1 MKNEDVDLIQR
12 ILSGDESAFTALV
25 EKHRKWIHSLAWR
38 EIGDFHAAQEITQD
52 TFIQAHKSLPN
63 LRDPNRFS
71 GWLHVIAKRQ
81 CIEWLR
87 RKPMTMQSLDA
98 MPEAELER
106 LSYARYLEEER
117 SQASTDGLR
126 EVVERLL
133 QKLPVG
139 ERSVMVLHY
148 YKGLTCEEVSALL
161 DVSLN
166 TVKSRLYRARKRLE
180 TEESMLSETLG
191 TNILKREPRRVDFQ
205 TTAATET
212 GKHLAEGGFNF
223 NHTDKVFTSSGF
235 HTRGR
240 SDGDPSPMYM
250 LLHYL
255 NHGGIDIFRFPLVVG
270 NSWEQEGAWKSQATA
285 TLEGCETVSVSA
297 GTFSACLKHKTVFT
311 DADVEDTDA
320 ELRNALVNGTRYL
333 WFAKGVGLVKMRY
346 EHSNGVVTE
355 AELLKYEIPIQSKAP
370 HTVTVSGDLRDEA
383 YLPAQIGTQWAYKWH
398 NTYRDEAVIEEWHVI
413 RNFRQLE
420 NLENPMELASARYE
434 VKIDTDNPRMA
445 YVKCV
450 LTPKVNSSTE
460 EGQKPLLLSMS
471 RFGTEWLDDGYG
483 HYLQDLTVTDANG
496 KTLVIEEID
505 KTQWAVET
513 RDESPVTLHYKA
525 LLNHDERE
533 WHWGRDEAPYAQNDC
548 VFWPGYAL
556 FVVGEV
562 NDIEL
567 CLDVP
572 DNWSVS
578 VPWER
583 SEPNRHRF
591 VITDQSDLMYAYLVL
606 GEHAER
612 LVETGTETKIVLAL
626 GGHLRGAMDEIEQT
640 VTALLRMYSR
650 IFGGTPK
657 DQLLFVA
664 NPYGKKGYRSGGA
677 SRRSM
682 SILIGDTLDEANRGF
697 WLPLIARLVC
707 YLWNGSYIDIRN
719 GTSAISFKEQ
729 EYWFCAGFTQYY
741 SEVVSVRL
749 RLASENDFLRN
760 LERTWEAYLSRQG
773 ELSIHEAGE
782 DKSANRELV
791 YDGGSLIAAALDLQI
806 RSLTENRRSLDDV
819 MKQMYRR
826 FGLTGVPYTMND
838 VIRIVSRMTGKDF
851 KPFFRKYVTGT
862 EQLPLEEYLK
872 DAGVDAE
879 IEFGERLPR
888 IGYIVHE
895 MLGIGGI
902 EGPPGG
908 GMFIDNSLRYQDND
922 QLIGINGTPVKTFD
936 DVRRVAVDWE
946 SGDVVE
952 LTLVREGQ
960 EIVMPVTLGGDVSKK
975 PPLEADTIDVI
986 ITKGTE
992 RSDSQHAI
1000 WSGIL
1005 GIENSNEGETDVGAR
1020 GPQQTDGR

>member
-1 MKNEDVDLIQR
+1 MKNEDVNLIQR
-12 ILSGDESAFTALV
+12 ILSGDEGAFTALM
-25 EKHRKWIHSLAWR
+25 ERHRKWIHSLAWR

-52 TFIQAHKSLPN
+52 TFIQAFKSLPS

-106 LSYARYLEEER
+106 LSYARYLDEEQA
-117 SQASTDGLR
+117 QASRDGLR

-133 QKLPVG
+133 QKLPVP

-180 TEESMLSETLG
+180 TEESMLRETLD
-191 TNILKREPRRVDFQ
+191 TNILKSEPRRVDFQ
-205 TTAATET
+205 ATAATET

-223 NHTDKVFTSSGF
+223 NRTDKVFTSSGF

-240 SDGDPSPMYM
+240 GDGDPSPMYM
-250 LLHYL
+250 LLHYF
-255 NHGGIDIFRFPLVVG
+255 NHGGIDIFRFPLGVG
-270 NSWEQEGAWKSQATA
+270 SSWEQEGAWKSQATA
-285 TLEGCETVSVSA
+285 TLEGYETVSVSA
-297 GTFSACLKHKTVFT
+297 GTFSACLKHETVFR
-311 DADVEDTDA
+311 DADVEIVENADA
-320 ELRNALVNGTRYL
+320 ELRDALVNGRRYL

-355 AELLKYEIPIQSKAP
+355 AELLKYEIPIQSEAP
-370 HTVTVSGDLRDEA
+370 HVGTGSDDLRDEGF
-383 YLPAQIGTQWAYKWH
+383 LPAQIGTQWAYKWH

-413 RNFRQLE
+413 RNFRRLE

-434 VKIDTDNPRMA
+434 VKIDADEPRVA
-445 YVKCV
+445 TVECV
-450 LTPKVNSSTE
+450 LTPKATRDAKDE
-460 EGQKPLLLSMS
+460 QKPLLLSMS
-471 RFGTEWLDDGYG
+471 RFGTEWLYDGYG
-483 HYLQDLTVTDANG
+483 RYLRDLTVTDASG
-496 KTLVIEEID
+496 KALVIEEID

-513 RDESPVTLHYKA
+513 RDASPVTLRYKV
-525 LLNHDERE
+525 LLNHDERD
-533 WHWGRDEAPYAQNDC
+533 WHWGRDEAPYAQDDC

-556 FVVGEV
+556 FIVGEV
-562 NDIEL
+562 DDIEL
-567 CLDVP
+567 CVDVP
-572 DNWSVS
+572 DNWAVS
-578 VPWER
+578 TPWER
-583 SEPNRHRF
+583 IDPNKHHF
-591 VITDQSDLMYAYLVL
+591 VCKDQNDLMYAYLVL
-606 GEHAER
+606 GEHTER
-612 LVETGTETKIVLAL
+612 LVETEAETKIVLAL
-626 GGHLRGAMDEIEQT
+626 GGRFKGDMDEIEQT
-640 VTALLRMYSR
+640 VAALLHIYAG

-664 NPYGKKGYRSGGA
+664 NPYGKEGYRSGGA

-682 SILIGDTLDEANRGF
+682 SMLIGETLDEANRGF
-697 WLPLIARLVC
+697 WLPPVARLIC
-707 YLWNGSYIDIRN
+707 YLWNGSYIDIRE

-741 SEVVSVRL
+741 SEIASVRL
-749 RLASENDFLRN
+749 GLISETDFLRN
-760 LERTWEAYLSRQG
+760 LARTWEAYLSRQG
-773 ELSIHEAGE
+773 ELSIDEAGE

-806 RSLTENRRSLDDV
+806 RSFTKNRRSLDDV
-819 MKQMYRR
+819 MKQMYRK

-838 VIRIVSRMTGKDF
+838 VIRIVSRMTGEDF

-862 EQLPLEEYLK
+862 EQLPLEEYFK

-879 IEFGERLPR
+879 IKFGERLPR
-888 IGYIVHE
+888 LGYIVHE

-902 EGPPGG
+902 GGPPGG
-908 GMFIDNSLRYQDND
+908 GIFIDNSRQYQNDD

-936 DVRRVAVDWE
+936 DIRRVAVDWKT
-946 SGDVVE
+946 SDVVE
-952 LTLVREGQ
+952 LTLVREGK
-960 EIVMPVTLGGDVSKK
+960 EMLLPVTLGGDASKK
-975 PPLEADTIDVI
+975 PPLEADTIDVT
-986 ITKGTE
+986 ITKGADSTE
-992 RSDSQHAI
+992 SQRSI

-1005 GIENSNEGETDVGAR
+1005 GNSR
-1020 GPQQTDGR
+1020 